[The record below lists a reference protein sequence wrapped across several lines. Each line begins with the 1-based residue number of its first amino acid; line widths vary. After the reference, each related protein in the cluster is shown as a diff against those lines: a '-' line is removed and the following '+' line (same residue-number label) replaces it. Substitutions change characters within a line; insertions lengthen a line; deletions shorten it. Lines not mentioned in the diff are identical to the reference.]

1 MRPTLKRVLAHA
13 QRRISR
19 AGYQVAGSPVWL
31 LRSARCPGRWRPDTE
46 RDFWGAFPNSSAR
59 PPNQSDGRHSRALAV
74 GIGGGRRVGKVPQ
87 DIVNLRVFQPHT
99 LTTYLQNLCSNPPQ
113 KKDDKMRFLSL
124 SNAAF
129 CRNNTD
135 DPEHRQTRSAT
146 RLRLRPPRPR
156 FHVQW

>member
-13 QRRISR
+13 QRPHLQSWVPSGRLPS
-19 AGYQVAGSPVWL
+19 VASPFSSLSGTLAPRHGMRL
-31 LRSARCPGRWRPDTE
+31 L
-46 RDFWGAFPNSSAR
+46 GAFPNSSAR
-59 PPNQSDGRHSRALAV
+59 PPNHSDGRHSRALAV